1 MINLNKINISFFC
14 SNILFIF
21 FLINT
26 VSFEA
31 KGIENKIIFKINN
44 NVFTTLDL
52 QMRMK
57 YLDFVGSNSD
67 LNEGI
72 IIDDFI
78 SVNLF
83 FEYYNNL
90 NKKNNFDNKIEEIFI
105 NIIKANQENNRKF
118 NYEIDREIILSN
130 IKLDY
135 IRKFILENILNSNIN
150 EFKTS
155 KKEIDL
161 LYNLK
166 IKYINLNS
174 NNNEIIKKI
183 ISLDNNNF
191 NEVIKLLNQ
200 NNISYFIKEKEI
212 NNIEKVNK
220 KIKENILLGKEYF
233 VLKKQD
239 KISLIFIEKK
249 FETLEGISVDLY
261 SVRSKDKLNNDLL
274 KCNNLF
280 ENVNNLNI
288 INKKYVF
295 KELNDELKKNLI
307 DINDYVKFY
316 NNDENVYVVLCDI
329 IFDINLLNNMNFNKL
344 INNNALKFEKKFIN
358 KYSKIYKLIKIND

>member
-105 NIIKANQENNRKF
+105 NIIKKIIENLIMKLIEKL
-118 NYEIDREIILSN
+118 YYQILS
-130 IKLDY
+130 
-135 IRKFILENILNSNIN
+135 
-150 EFKTS
+150 
-155 KKEIDL
+155 
-161 LYNLK
+161 
-166 IKYINLNS
+166 
-174 NNNEIIKKI
+174 
-183 ISLDNNNF
+183 
-191 NEVIKLLNQ
+191 
-200 NNISYFIKEKEI
+200 
-212 NNIEKVNK
+212 
-220 KIKENILLGKEYF
+220 
-233 VLKKQD
+233 
-239 KISLIFIEKK
+239 
-249 FETLEGISVDLY
+249 
-261 SVRSKDKLNNDLL
+261 
-274 KCNNLF
+274 
-280 ENVNNLNI
+280 
-288 INKKYVF
+288 
-295 KELNDELKKNLI
+295 
-307 DINDYVKFY
+307 
-316 NNDENVYVVLCDI
+316 
-329 IFDINLLNNMNFNKL
+329 
-344 INNNALKFEKKFIN
+344 
-358 KYSKIYKLIKIND
+358 